1 MEKLLLYTGKDI
13 QDLTMDTWLKG
24 KSQELRPLAVK
35 WFNEIKHCGNDVQ
48 DIFHDGYPIG
58 CVNNAPFAYV
68 NAFSY
73 HVNVGFFYGVDLI
86 DKNGILEGNGKRMRH
101 VKIKP
106 GQGYDEAEIT
116 NLIKAAYIDI
126 KKRLN
131 ERY

>member
-13 QDLTMDTWLKG
+13 QDLTMDTWLKS

-86 DKNGILEGNGKRMRH
+86 DKNGILEGNGRRMRH

-131 ERY
+131 ERF